1 MRWIVQ
7 AVISTCQVLFMIS
20 RAPRVPWEAM
30 YLPGT
35 EAISYGMSFFGQ
47 GYILLANGKTL
58 PWCRMAA
65 WLCTVSPVFACAP
78 ARALMR
84 MPPSKQHCRVQ
95 GRLVSQDDAQTD
107 VCACTQCPIML
118 GMVSNMALIK
128 YKSQPLN
135 PIMVAASIIRTV
147 FGISAT
153 MAETDSIIWVH
164 VFFAMLCF
172 GFEMICAY
180 AIFALTI
187 QDFTDVGSPLGM
199 RVVGRLQMLRTV
211 FFVTWCAFPIL
222 WFMSSTYKCVIDE
235 NVSAI
240 LYLMAD
246 MSCKNTYGLI
256 LWSTTWGVLNGKW
269 DRDYARN
276 RDANGML
283 MEVDE
288 KQVVEPPRE
297 NFDVKMLGTTIAS
310 VRRSTRRPRADSE
323 FVDRRDDRRD
333 DRRRDR
339 RRDYDSDRSS
349 DEHYERR
356 RGATRDEKRRDYDRD
371 MHRTRRDDRSLSPG
385 GMPSTNMGEIDPRL
399 MPAANGSDQTMMALL
414 EMLRRNTEAGAD
426 RQKSDSQ
433 C

>member
-1 MRWIVQ
+1 MPYDVTDEALDKLMNPHPDFYGSWARNNPDCLSKSVVTMPAVKVIQ
-7 AVISTCQVLFMIS
+7 LMMAVISTCQVLFMIS

-65 WLCTVSPVFACAP
+65 WLCT
-78 ARALMR
+78 
-84 MPPSKQHCRVQ
+84 
-95 GRLVSQDDAQTD
+95 
-107 VCACTQCPIML
+107 CPIML

-153 MAETDSIIWVH
+153 MAETDGVIWIH
-164 VFFAMLCF
+164 VFFALMCF

-297 NFDVKMLGTTIAS
+297 NFDVKMFGTTIAS

-323 FVDRRDDRRD
+323 FVDRRD